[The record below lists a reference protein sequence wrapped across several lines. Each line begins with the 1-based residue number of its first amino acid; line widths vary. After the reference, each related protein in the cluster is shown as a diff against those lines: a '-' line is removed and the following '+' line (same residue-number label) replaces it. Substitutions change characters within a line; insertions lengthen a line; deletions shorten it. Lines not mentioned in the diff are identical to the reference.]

1 MNKSL
6 YLEYAELEARRDA
19 IEERQGELK
28 LVMLDEMR
36 AELKEGQ
43 NGVELDVGS
52 FTLQQKISWRFSKN
66 TQLLEKT
73 LKDKKAEEIAKDIA
87 QKEKV
92 TEYVVFRPTKSA
104 PMAN

>member
-6 YLEYAELEARRDA
+6 YVEYAELEARRDA

-28 LVMLDEMR
+28 FAMLDEMR

-52 FTLQQKISWRFSKN
+52 FTLQNKIIYKYSKN

-73 LKDKKAEEIAKDIA
+73 LKEKKLEEVAKGIA
-87 QKEKV
+87 QKDKV
-92 TEYVVFRPTKSA
+92 TEYVVFRPVKKI
-104 PMAN
+104 P

>member
-6 YLEYAELEARRDA
+6 YVEYAELEARRDA

-28 LVMLDEMR
+28 FAMLDEMR

-52 FTLQQKISWRFSKN
+52 FTLQNKIIYKYSKN

-73 LKDKKAEEIAKDIA
+73 LKEKKLEEVAKGIA
-87 QKEKV
+87 QKDKV
-92 TEYVVFRPTKSA
+92 TEYVVFRPVK
-104 PMAN
+104 PVV